1 MLEDEHVVTLSVF
14 LDHFADIALVFANS
28 QADLRTQELNS
39 LIRPVFPPFFWEC
52 TIGNNSCLQK
62 KRVEH
67 PSQSITRRPFHMH
80 YIYIHSN

>member
-39 LIRPVFPPFFWEC
+39 LIRSVFSLSFGNVLLA
-52 TIGNNSCLQK
+52 TIHAYK
-62 KRVEH
+62 KKGPNTPLNH
-67 PSQSITRRPFHMH
+67 AQAISHALH
-80 YIYIHSN
+80 IHT

>member
-39 LIRPVFPPFFWEC
+39 LIRSVFSLSFGNVLLA
-52 TIGNNSCLQK
+52 TIHAYK
-62 KRVEH
+62 KKGRT
-67 PSQSITRRPFHMH
+67 PLSITRRPFHMH